1 MDAEG
6 TAVRSGGAGSVPR
19 GGFDVAVVGS
29 GIVGLG
35 AAYAAV
41 RRGLS
46 VVVIDRGAR
55 ITGATIR
62 NFGHLCIGAQTG
74 EARGYA
80 DAARELW
87 LRLSRDADFWLRES
101 GTLIAARHADELALI
116 EAAAG
121 AGEGIRL
128 LDAAE
133 IAAAAPIAPGVAVG
147 GGVIETDLQT
157 NPRIAADRIAA
168 HLTGLGVEFR
178 MRTAVTAVATGRVE
192 TTRGTISAGTV
203 IVAVGHDIDQLLPEL
218 AESAEVERCALD
230 MMRVQAE
237 LARPLDA
244 PLLTGWS
251 LVRYGRFAGL
261 DAAAPV
267 RERLHRERPDLA
279 AIDLNQM
286 YTQLPDGSLL
296 LGDTHVRDTV
306 ASPFQSEDAQQAI
319 LDEAQLLFGVPAPR
333 VIERWQGV
341 YASAPNDFL
350 RREVGPGVHAIAV
363 TTGIGMTCGL
373 GFAEHA
379 VAAATDQ
386 PFPALDSPERGAFT
400 PAEQEHT

>member
-1 MDAEG
+1 MAAEG
-6 TAVRSGGAGSVPR
+6 VAMIGGGAQFSSGSAP
-19 GGFDVAVVGS
+19 GGRFDVAVVGS

-46 VVVIDRGAR
+46 VVVIERGAR

-87 LRLSRDADFWLRES
+87 LRLARDAGFWLRES
-101 GTLIAARHADELALI
+101 GTLIAARHDDEFRLI
-116 EAAAG
+116 EAAA
-121 AGEGIRL
+121 AGGGIRL
-128 LDAAE
+128 LDAQELAD
-133 IAAAAPIAPGVAVG
+133 AAPVAPGVAVG

-157 NPRIAADRIAA
+157 DPRVAADRIAGYLA
-168 HLTGLGVEFR
+168 ARGVEFR
-178 MRTAVTAVATGRVE
+178 MRTSATGVSSGRVD
-192 TTRGTISAGTV
+192 TTRGSVSAGTV
-203 IVAVGHDIDQLLPEL
+203 VVAVGHDIDQLLPHV
-218 AESAEVERCALD
+218 ADDAEVERCALD
-230 MMRVQAE
+230 MMRVQAA
-237 LARPLDA
+237 LPKPLGA

-251 LVRYGRFAGL
+251 LVRYGRFARL
-261 DAAAPV
+261 PEAVFV
-267 RERLHRERPDLA
+267 RERLHRQRPDLA

-296 LGDTHVRDTV
+296 LGDTHVRDSV

-319 LDEAQLLFGVPAPR
+319 LDEASALFGIAAPR

-341 YASAPNDFL
+341 YASAPRDFL
-350 RREVGPGVHAIAV
+350 RRELDPGVHALAV

-373 GFAEHA
+373 GFAEHV
-379 VAAATDQ
+379 VAAATDISA
-386 PFPALDSPERGAFT
+386 PA
-400 PAEQEHT
+400 